1 MTSVYGVRERDLVS
15 IRSLLLVKSEHF
27 FVNLINVVVW
37 KGGETGVIQLVENAV
52 YTLPVVFRALHSPT
66 QPKTLH
72 ACTRFRVFWKLS

>member
-37 KGGETGVIQLVENAV
+37 KKKREL
-52 YTLPVVFRALHSPT
+52 YSL
-66 QPKTLH
+66 
-72 ACTRFRVFWKLS
+72 